1 MPKDKKLRNPD
12 YFMNR
17 ELSWLEF
24 NERVLEE
31 AASPH
36 TPLLERVKF
45 LCIVSSNLDE
55 FFEIRVSG
63 IKQLIDNH
71 TSDPGPDGLSSQEVF
86 DRIHERATRMTS
98 EQFRLWREEL
108 MPALQENHIRFLGMK
123 ELSQD
128 DLRWASQFFHEEVFP
143 VLTPLAIDPSH
154 PFPHVLNKSLNLI
167 VVLEG
172 KPGMDERYAIVQ
184 VPRVLN
190 RLISLPHR
198 PSQHHEFIFL
208 SRLIMEHVGS
218 LFPGVTVLGA
228 YAFRVT
234 RNSDLYIDDEEAQN
248 LLRTIEEEL
257 RNRNKG
263 NAVRLEVEA
272 ACPQEVRSYLLHKFE
287 LSRKDIYVSD
297 GPLNLVRLMPITSL
311 DTHDSLKF
319 PSWTPQTISE
329 LQDEADIFEVMRQQ
343 DLMLHHPYES
353 FSSIVEFVEKAA
365 IDPKVLAIKMT
376 LYRTS
381 GDSPIVKALIQA
393 ANIGKQVTVL
403 VELRA
408 RFDEANNISW
418 ARQLEDAG
426 VHVVYGLVGLKTHC
440 KTLMVVRRDKDR
452 IRHYCHLGTG
462 NYHPQTARFYT
473 DLGILTTRSELTQEV
488 AALFNAMTGMSHQP
502 EFQKLLVAPFQM
514 RQRFIELIRREAEHA
529 KSGRKGYLYAKMNSL
544 VDTEIIIELFKAS
557 QAGVKIELLIRGIC
571 CLRPGIEGVSDNIT
585 VRSIV
590 DQFLEHSRIF
600 YFENAGASEI
610 YMGSAD
616 WMTRNLSR
624 RVEVIFP
631 VEEPTLK
638 QRLIDEVITTFQQDN
653 LKTRSIQPDG
663 LHITPNR
670 NGAKP
675 VRAQSRFMKIARK
688 AHSVEKK
695 IPSQPTVKLI
705 PAEAPARD

>member
-1 MPKDKKLRNPD
+1 
-12 YFMNR
+12 MNR

-24 NERVLEE
+24 NDRVLEE
-31 AASPH
+31 AASPL

-63 IKQLIDNH
+63 LKQLIDNH
-71 TSDPGPDGLSSQEVF
+71 ISDPGPDGLSSLEVF
-86 DRIHERATRMTS
+86 ERIHARATRMTG
-98 EQFRLWREEL
+98 EQYRLWREEL

-123 ELSQD
+123 ELSRD
-128 DLRWASQFFHEEVFP
+128 DLDWSAQFFHEEVFP

-167 VVLEG
+167 VVLQG
-172 KPGMDERYAIVQ
+172 KPGMDDRYAIVQ

-190 RLISLPHR
+190 RLITLPNR
-198 PSQHHEFIFL
+198 PDQHHAFIFL

-218 LFPGVTVLGA
+218 LFPGVTVRGA

-272 ACPQEVRSYLLHKFE
+272 ACPQEVRAYLLQKFE
-287 LSRKDIYVSD
+287 LTRKDIYVSD

-311 DTHDSLKF
+311 ETHPSLKF
-319 PSWTPQTISE
+319 PSWTPQTIRE
-329 LQDEADIFEVMRQQ
+329 LQDDADIFAAMRQQ

-365 IDPKVLAIKMT
+365 VDPKVLAIKMT

-381 GDSPIVKALIQA
+381 GDSPIVKALIKA

-440 KTLMVVRRDKDR
+440 KTLMVVRRDHDQ

-473 DLGILTTRSELTQEV
+473 DLGILTTRKELTQEV

-502 EFQKLLVAPFQM
+502 EFKKLLVAPFQM
-514 RQRFIELIRREAEHA
+514 RQRFIELIQREARHA
-529 KSGRKGYLYAKMNSL
+529 QGGRNGYIYAKMNSL

-557 QAGVKIELLIRGIC
+557 RAGVKIELVIRGIC
-571 CLRPGIEGVSDNIT
+571 CLRPGIEGISENIT
-585 VRSIV
+585 IRSIV

-600 YFENAGASEI
+600 YFENNGEAEI
-610 YMGSAD
+610 FMGSAD

-624 RVEVIFP
+624 RVEVVFP
-631 VEEPTLK
+631 VEDPKLK
-638 QRLIDEVITTFQQDN
+638 QRLIDEVIQIFQQDT
-653 LKTRSIQPDG
+653 LKARMIHSDG
-663 LHITPNR
+663 LHNTLFDNTHQ
-670 NGAKP
+670 P
-675 VRAQSRFMKIARK
+675 VRAQSRFMQLAIKV
-688 AHSVEKK
+688 HSAEKK
-695 IPSQPTVKLI
+695 IASQPVVKLI
-705 PAEAPARD
+705 PAKAPAHEF

>member
-1 MPKDKKLRNPD
+1 
-12 YFMNR
+12 MNR

-31 AASPH
+31 AASPD
-36 TPLLERVKF
+36 TPILERVKF

-55 FFEIRVSG
+55 FFEIRVAG
-63 IKQLIDNH
+63 IKQLIDSH
-71 TSDPGPDGLSSQEVF
+71 RSDPGPDGLSSQETF
-86 DRIHERATRMTS
+86 ERIHERATRMTN

-108 MPALQENHIRFLGMK
+108 LPALQENHIRFLGMK
-123 ELSQD
+123 ELSEED
-128 DLRWASQFFHEEVFP
+128 VRWSAQYFHEEVFP

-172 KPGMDERYAIVQ
+172 KPGMDDRYAIVQ

-190 RLISLPHR
+190 RLITLPGR
-198 PSQHHEFIFL
+198 PGQHHDFIFL
-208 SRLIMEHVGS
+208 SRLIMEYVGS
-218 LFPGVTVLGA
+218 LFPGVNVRGV

-234 RNSDLYIDDEEAQN
+234 RNSDLYVDDEEALN
-248 LLRTIEEEL
+248 LLRSIEEEL

-263 NAVRLEVEA
+263 NAVRLEVES
-272 ACPQEVRSYLLHKFE
+272 ACPSEVRAYLLQKFE

-311 DTHDSLKF
+311 DTHPALKF
-319 PSWTPQTISE
+319 PGWTPQTISP
-329 LQDEADIFEVMRQQ
+329 LQDEVDIFEILRQQ

-353 FSSIVEFVEKAA
+353 FSSIVDFVEKAA
-365 IDPKVLAIKMT
+365 VDQKVLAIKMT

-381 GDSPIVKALIQA
+381 GDSPIVKALIKA
-393 ANIGKQVTVL
+393 ANIGKQITVL

-440 KTLMVVRRDKDR
+440 KTLLVVRRDDDR

-473 DLGILTTRSELTQEV
+473 DLGILTTRKELTGEV

-502 EFQKLLVAPFQM
+502 VFDKLLVAPFQM
-514 RQRFIELIRREAEHA
+514 RARFVELIQREARHA
-529 KSGRKGYLYAKMNSL
+529 KAGRKAYIYAKMNSL

-557 QAGVKIELLIRGIC
+557 QAGVKIDLLIRGIC
-571 CLRPGIEGVSDNIT
+571 CLRPGIEGVSENIT

-600 YFENAGASEI
+600 YFENGGKSEI
-610 YMGSAD
+610 FMGSAD

-631 VEEPTLK
+631 VEDPLLK
-638 QRLIDEVITTFQQDN
+638 ERLIKEVIGTFQQDN
-653 LKTRSIQPDG
+653 LKTRTIQTNG
-663 LHITPNR
+663 LHTGSERSAETPI
-670 NGAKP
+670 
-675 VRAQSRFMKIARK
+675 VRAQSRFMALALE
-688 AHSVEKK
+688 AHSIEKK
-695 IPSQPTVKLI
+695 IPAHDTVTLI
-705 PAEAPARD
+705 PAEAPTRDE

>member
-1 MPKDKKLRNPD
+1 
-12 YFMNR
+12 MNR

-31 AASPH
+31 AASPE

-55 FFEIRVSG
+55 FFEIRVAG

-71 TSDPGPDGLSSQEVF
+71 TSDPGPDGLTSQEAF
-86 DRIHERATRMTS
+86 DRIHERATRMTNM
-98 EQFRLWREEL
+98 QYQLWRDEL

-123 ELSQD
+123 ELTRD
-128 DLRWASQFFHEEVFP
+128 DLNWAAQFFHEEVFP

-167 VVLEG
+167 VVLNTKE
-172 KPGMDERYAIVQ
+172 GMDDRYAIVQ

-190 RLISLPHR
+190 RLITLPNR
-198 PSQHHEFIFL
+198 PHQHHDFIFL

-218 LFPGVTVLGA
+218 LFPGVTVRGA

-272 ACPQEVRSYLLHKFE
+272 TCPQEVRAYLLQKFQ
-287 LSRKDIYVSD
+287 LSRRDIYVSD

-311 DTHDSLKF
+311 ETHPSLKF
-319 PSWTPQTISE
+319 PSWTPQSIAE
-329 LQDEADIFEVMRQQ
+329 LQDEADPFEVIRHQ

-353 FSSIVEFVEKAA
+353 FSTIVEFVEKAA
-365 IDPKVLAIKMT
+365 VDSKVLAIKMT

-393 ANIGKQVTVL
+393 AKIGKQVTVL

-440 KTLMVVRRDKDR
+440 KTSLVVRRDEDQ

-473 DLGILTTRSELTQEV
+473 DLGILTTRKELTQEV
-488 AALFNAMTGMSHQP
+488 AALFNAMTGMSDQP
-502 EFQKLLVAPFQM
+502 KFEKLIVAPVQM
-514 RQRFIELIRREAEHA
+514 RQRFIELIRRESKHA
-529 KSGRKGYLYAKMNSL
+529 AAGHRGYIYAKMNSL

-571 CLRPGIEGVSDNIT
+571 CLRPGIEGVSENIT
-585 VRSIV
+585 VSSIV

-600 YFENAGASEI
+600 YFENGGNSEI
-610 YMGSAD
+610 FMGSAD

-631 VEEPTLK
+631 VEDPALK
-638 QRLIDEVITTFQQDN
+638 QRLIEEVIGTFKWDN
-653 LKTRSIQPDG
+653 LKARAIQANG
-663 LHITPNR
+663 LHEPASSNPEKTN
-670 NGAKP
+670 
-675 VRAQSRFMKIARK
+675 RAQSRFMELALK
-688 AHSVEKK
+688 AHSTDKK
-695 IPSQPTVKLI
+695 VPTKPAIRLI
-705 PAEAPARD
+705 PAKALAR